1 MRAPLGFALPFL
13 LLLALATALNSASLG
28 ALHALLWK
36 PLPYARPD
44 ALVELRFDL
53 RDAGLQVGLSHL
65 LYERLR
71 ADDAVFDGLV
81 GSIASR
87 PLHDAAGQPWA
98 LQRITADFT
107 EVLGVQ
113 PARGRGL
120 ADLAPDTAAS
130 ALLLSAAAARRHYGS
145 AEAALGQR
153 LRLLDTDYTVV
164 GVMPRGFSYPD
175 AGVDGWRV
183 YQPSADEQAQDE
195 MGGFGLYTVLGRLA
209 EGQTAEAARAS
220 LARHLAQAPEFA
232 RLRNSGAAVA
242 PEARAWSQRYL
253 GGHREGLLVLQSAVG
268 LLLLGVAANLGLLV
282 LMRTLAR
289 RREYAMR
296 RVLGAAFVDLLR
308 AMLAELKA
316 PIALGLALGLA
327 LSPLC
332 AHALAALGLL
342 PATLPDA
349 DGQPWAGPLL
359 ALAAVGLAL
368 GLALLATLPALRAVE
383 RPDPQHYARSP
394 RRSRLRNA
402 LLVLQIG
409 LAVVLSGSAGLL
421 LRSASLLE
429 AQELG
434 FDPTSRVV
442 TRIDL
447 DDLGGA
453 SPETAMQRVDE
464 ALAALPGVRAAAYT
478 DALPFGDSYFLS
490 RIELPAGEL
499 KVRRHGVGAGY
510 FEAMGMR
517 LLRGR
522 DFAAAGD
529 GTATDARRA
538 QAPGEVVIDTRLARR
553 AFGEADPIG
562 RRLRIDEDGQ
572 LQERVVVGVVAP
584 IKFRSLAEDG
594 EEAAIYEPL
603 TSPGSVHYRVH
614 HVAGDPTAMA
624 ERIRQALLQA
634 EPRVLI
640 GLHGPLQTVIAGTL
654 EGRRALLQLGIGI
667 SLCVLLLTAFGL
679 YAALQLSV
687 LERRSEFGVRL
698 ALGAAPGRVLRLV
711 LARCAALLAAG
722 VALGLPLGLLAAHGL
737 GAQLYGVRATDPGV
751 WTAALSCVALVVLL
765 AGLPPAWR
773 AARIAP
779 RSALEGAD

>member
-13 LLLALATALNSASLG
+13 LLLALATALNAASLG
-28 ALHALLWK
+28 ALQALLWK

-71 ADDAVFDGLV
+71 ADGAVFDGLV
-81 GSIASR
+81 GSLPSR
-87 PLHDAAGQPWA
+87 PLHDAAGRPWA

-113 PARGRGL
+113 PVQGRGL

-130 ALLLSAAAARRHYGS
+130 ALLLSAAAARRHYGT

-183 YQPSADEQAQDE
+183 YRPSADEQAQDA
-195 MGGFGLYTVLGRLA
+195 MGGFGLYTVTGRLA
-209 EGQTAEAARAS
+209 KGQTAEAARAS

-242 PEARAWSQRYL
+242 PEARAWAQRYL
-253 GGHREGLLVLQSAVG
+253 GGYREGLLLLQSAVG

-296 RVLGAAFVDLLR
+296 RVLGADFVDLLR
-308 AMLAELKA
+308 TLLAELKA

-332 AHALAALGLL
+332 AHALTALGLL

-359 ALAAVGLAL
+359 ALAAVSLAL
-368 GLALLATLPALRAVE
+368 GLALIATLPALRAIE

-394 RRSRLRNA
+394 RRSRLRSA

-434 FDPTSRVV
+434 FDPASRVV

-447 DDLGGA
+447 DDLGGR
-453 SPETAMQRVDE
+453 SPEAAMRRLDE
-464 ALAALPGVRAAAYT
+464 ALSALPGVRTAAYT

-522 DFAAAGD
+522 DFAASG
-529 GTATDARRA
+529 GGATDARRA

-562 RRLRIDEDGQ
+562 RRLRVDEDGQ

-584 IKFRSLAEDG
+584 IKFRSLAEDD

-654 EGRRALLQLGIGI
+654 ESRRALLQLGIGI

-711 LARCAALLAAG
+711 LARCATLLAAG

-773 AARIAP
+773 AARITP